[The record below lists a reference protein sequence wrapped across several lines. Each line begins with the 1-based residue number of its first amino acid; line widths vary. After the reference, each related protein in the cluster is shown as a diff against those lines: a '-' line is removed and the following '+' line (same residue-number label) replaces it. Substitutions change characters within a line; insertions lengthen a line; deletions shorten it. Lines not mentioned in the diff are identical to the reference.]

1 MNKLYFRINKGKLVE
16 FATVE
21 EGESFT
27 MSIGKFIT
35 KEDLNNKNLIS
46 EGFSYITFKDDKGN
60 TFEILP
66 NLKEIKNEQ

>member
-16 FATVE
+16 FATVD
-21 EGESFT
+21 EGKSFN
-27 MSIGKFIT
+27 MSIDKFIT
-35 KEDLNNKNLIS
+35 KKDLNDKNLIF
-46 EGFSYITFKDDKGN
+46 EEISYITFKDDEGN

>member
-27 MSIGKFIT
+27 ISIGKFIT

-46 EGFSYITFKDDKGN
+46 EEFSYITFKDDEGN

>member
-21 EGESFT
+21 EGKSFT
-27 MSIGKFIT
+27 MSIGTFIT
-35 KEDLNNKNLIS
+35 KEDLNKKNLIS
-46 EGFSYITFKDDKGN
+46 EEFSYITFKDDEGN

-66 NLKEIKNEQ
+66 NLKEIKHEQ